1 MPRNWRTPVMSHD
14 DKFLVAKGRRQ
25 PGDIVAQLDDIVG
38 FDRLRP
44 VASAVS
50 ALVGYCDLKP
60 RLDDRVYLMAP
71 EVPALR
77 KPMQQ
82 HDQRSFTFNHR
93 AQGHPVGLD
102 HFEVSLLHAFFL
114 LLFLAAM
121 YR

>member
-1 MPRNWRTPVMSHD
+1 MSHD

-60 RLDDRVYLMAP
+60 RLDDRVYLMAS
-71 EVPALR
+71 EVPALGE
-77 KPMQQ
+77 PM
-82 HDQRSFTFNHR
+82 
-93 AQGHPVGLD
+93 
-102 HFEVSLLHAFFL
+102 
-114 LLFLAAM
+114 
-121 YR
+121 